1 MKVEERIAIIQN
13 KAKQDAE
20 EKLIARNKEEE
31 RRVELITQVQALS
44 DRIET
49 VITLANVC
57 VKNGVEIPKDSSWSQ
72 KYDSGKP
79 YGYSHEFIAEGIT
92 HHTGLI
98 RTWGESQKG
107 LYKYIGIENGGWC
120 GVYDFWTDG
129 YEVCAVRGNNREDKK
144 LPRIRD
150 MVDFLNEFPQ
160 FERAFLN
167 WVDSMKQ

>member
-1 MKVEERIAIIQN
+1 MTVEERIAIIQN
-13 KAKQDAE
+13 KGKQKAE
-20 EKLIARNKEEE
+20 EDLIAFHKEEM
-31 RRVELITQVQALS
+31 RRKEKIKQIQLLS

-57 VKNGVEIPKDSSWSQ
+57 IKNGIEIPKDTSWSPR
-72 KYDSGKP
+72 YDSGKP

-92 HHTGLI
+92 HHVGLI
-98 RTWGESQKG
+98 KTWGECQKG
-107 LYKYIGIENGGWC
+107 IYKYVGIINGGFC

-129 YEVCAVRGNNREDKK
+129 YEVCAVKGNNREDKK

-150 MVDFLNEFPQ
+150 MLDFLDEFPQ

-167 WVDSMKQ
+167 WIDSMQ